1 MKQLDV
7 NVLVL
12 LFVIGCVYLYEN
24 SRPSPPV
31 TETVLGKTESLYFEI
46 FEIVFISILSLLLFK
61 ERRYVL
67 AFVFLVQLFEHF
79 RQITLC
85 YRQNKHSLHL
95 LTILLDFVFLVY
107 AYQTKCFWII
117 PIFLGAIVIHITA
130 MVQNKA
136 FTDVVCI
143 KS

>member
-7 NVLVL
+7 NMLAL

-31 TETVLGKTESLYFEI
+31 TATVLGKTESLYFEI
-46 FEIVFISILSLLLFK
+46 FEIVFISILILLLAREK
-61 ERRYVL
+61 RYVL
-67 AFVFLVQLFEHF
+67 AFVFLVQLLEHF

-85 YRQNKHSLHL
+85 YRQNKHSLHI

-117 PIFLGAIVIHITA
+117 PIFLGAIVIHISA